1 MPEKRANPYT
11 TNHKSSS
18 GKIITTSTMEAD
30 RLVDPNLAK
39 RYLND
44 YSETTLYKNLLALRE
59 NHNIGTDSKLVND
72 IANNQ
77 IEKFNRYKIKYASL
91 QLPKTFTY
99 IFFTRPDLNFF
110 PSTEADREDIE
121 KEKLSDKNVMPQV
134 YNNTTF
140 LYFYKNHY
148 TLMKSLTDSFSEQH
162 DFNPF
167 LSNMATSFDFSD
179 EYIKSG
185 EHGETLTGFKTKFGK
200 NKIESIT
207 ANNFSISYTDNN
219 NLEIYK
225 IHKMWVDYISKV
237 YRGEFTAKRKYIQG
251 RIFDYA
257 CSVYVIICG
266 PDGESILFWTK
277 YTGVFP
283 TNIPSSAFNYS
294 NGESMKVPN
303 FSITYEYSWKED
315 FNPTTLGEFN
325 YNSGAKTVINGDI
338 DYAAIYEPKL
348 GHTGKTFVNA
358 PFIESVSD
366 NNGGYDFKLR
376 FRPDID
382 THNTQYNEYS
392 DPSKPD
398 NKKYGFIGTSGSID
412 NNKNFRGPAIKG
424 VVPDVVSNT
433 NNGTSGNF

>member
-1 MPEKRANPYT
+1 MPEKHANPYT

-219 NLEIYK
+219 NLER
-225 IHKMWVDYISKV
+225 M
-237 YRGEFTAKRKYIQG
+237 
-251 RIFDYA
+251 
-257 CSVYVIICG
+257 
-266 PDGESILFWTK
+266 IL
-277 YTGVFP
+277 
-283 TNIPSSAFNYS
+283 
-294 NGESMKVPN
+294 
-303 FSITYEYSWKED
+303 
-315 FNPTTLGEFN
+315 
-325 YNSGAKTVINGDI
+325 
-338 DYAAIYEPKL
+338 
-348 GHTGKTFVNA
+348 
-358 PFIESVSD
+358 
-366 NNGGYDFKLR
+366 
-376 FRPDID
+376 
-382 THNTQYNEYS
+382 
-392 DPSKPD
+392 
-398 NKKYGFIGTSGSID
+398 
-412 NNKNFRGPAIKG
+412 
-424 VVPDVVSNT
+424 
-433 NNGTSGNF
+433 